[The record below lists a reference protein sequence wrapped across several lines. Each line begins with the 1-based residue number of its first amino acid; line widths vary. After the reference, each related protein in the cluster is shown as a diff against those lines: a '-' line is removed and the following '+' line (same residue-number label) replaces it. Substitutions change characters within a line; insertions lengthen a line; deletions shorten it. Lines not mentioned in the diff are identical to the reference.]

1 MYYYSAKNMAHIQTK
16 APQIS
21 DSDITTLV
29 YKLVSV
35 QIETSNCPGGIKDLS
50 KQILEEG

>member
-1 MYYYSAKNMAHIQTK
+1 MLMFRDVLLLHYSTTAKN
-16 APQIS
+16 
-21 DSDITTLV
+21 ITTLV
-29 YKLVSV
+29 YMLVSA